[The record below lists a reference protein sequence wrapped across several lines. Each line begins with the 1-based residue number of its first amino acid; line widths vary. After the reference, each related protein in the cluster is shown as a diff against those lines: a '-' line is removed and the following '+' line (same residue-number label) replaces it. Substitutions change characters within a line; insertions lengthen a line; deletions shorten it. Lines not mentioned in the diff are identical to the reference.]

1 MTIKLNSITDFVS
14 RFPLDPSIKSTEAV
28 VDGFLYPKNE
38 IDYQIAKLVYEQNP
52 KRVWSVVKHDGYKLV
67 KNGFHFKDQLYML
80 ITIHGT
86 TNNEEFLI
94 EHGKEANN
102 D

>member
-1 MTIKLNSITDFVS
+1 MTIKINSVGDFLNHY
-14 RFPLDPSIKSTEAV
+14 RLDPSIKSDEAV
-28 VDGFLYPKNE
+28 IEGFLYPNE
-38 IDYQIAKLVYEQNP
+38 KDYQTAKLVYEQNP
-52 KRVWSVVKHDGYKLV
+52 KRVWSVVKHNGNQLI
-67 KNGFHFKDQLYML
+67 KNGFHYKDQLYML